1 MTRAEGILSSENG
14 KGQRRIAIDEDF
26 HVYQIFLRVLVS
38 WSSRLFAIGNVFAGK
53 KTKAVGIKSF
63 DVLND
68 RLQFKKFLF
77 NTGSFLLRPE
87 ISQNGHKLY
96 LHLRKL

>member
-1 MTRAEGILSSENG
+1 MYIRYFF
-14 KGQRRIAIDEDF
+14 EDWF
-26 HVYQIFLRVLVS
+26 RGRSDY
-38 WSSRLFAIGNVFAGK
+38 FAIGKVFAGK

-63 DVLND
+63 YALND

-87 ISQNGHKLY
+87 LSQNRHKIY
-96 LHLRKL
+96 LHLRKV

>member
-1 MTRAEGILSSENG
+1 MVKISVELLFM
-14 KGQRRIAIDEDF
+14 RIFIYIRYFFEYWFRGRPD
-26 HVYQIFLRVLVS
+26 Y
-38 WSSRLFAIGNVFAGK
+38 FAIGKVIAGK

-63 DVLND
+63 HVLND

-77 NTGSFLLRPE
+77 NIGSFLLSPE
-87 ISQNGHKLY
+87 VSQNRHKLY